1 MGNHTFHLRRVSGN
15 CNLVAYPDDTECSQC
30 NDKQDHK
37 HYRIGFLRDERGTII
52 DFLITSILLFFFIFA
67 GTDYF
72 TTICQY
78 QIAEHIMHYYLER
91 ARVEGYLPDTDQSD
105 MITQY
110 ASAQMNVTNISCTN
124 PDNPGVQLTAPLQRN
139 TDNPNASEIDLI
151 ITIKPYYQPFT
162 TGLLIGGNA
171 APSTYRIKVGGSV
184 LSEYVST

>member
-1 MGNHTFHLRRVSGN
+1 
-15 CNLVAYPDDTECSQC
+15 
-30 NDKQDHK
+30 
-37 HYRIGFLRDERGTII
+37 
-52 DFLITSILLFFFIFA
+52 
-67 GTDYF
+67 
-72 TTICQY
+72 
-78 QIAEHIMHYYLER
+78 MHYYLER